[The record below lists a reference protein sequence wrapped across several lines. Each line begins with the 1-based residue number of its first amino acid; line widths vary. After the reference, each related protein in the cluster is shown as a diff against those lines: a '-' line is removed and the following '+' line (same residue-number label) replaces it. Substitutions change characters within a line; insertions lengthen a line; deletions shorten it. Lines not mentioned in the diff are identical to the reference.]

1 MQIGVSTVGT
11 PQTWFETQYAHD
23 DSHCGTME
31 GRTHGGGVMPEF
43 GGVSV
48 KVQANKLVYVPG
60 PHSSVFVTSVVT
72 KVRVV
77 TGKAPVQET

>member
-1 MQIGVSTVGT
+1 
-11 PQTWFETQYAHD
+11 
-23 DSHCGTME
+23 
-31 GRTHGGGVMPEF
+31 MPEF

-48 KVQANKLVYVPG
+48 KVQANKLVYVPD